1 MTGDTIM
8 FKRFTA
14 ISRVLMFVSLAICTF
29 IVIAYI
35 RVAAITLNSVPN
47 AIKMNINDILT
58 VAIVHLVWGLII
70 EISRNVIKIGEKL
83 GIKSDEVSLEDSP
96 WKCAECGNVNSSKC
110 RFCQSC
116 GRPKHADLNP
126 GDSAPWK
133 CSQCDSYNPASSAYC
148 MSCGKPK
155 GGN

>member
-1 MTGDTIM
+1 M

-14 ISRVLMFVSLAICTF
+14 ISRVLMFVSLAVCTF
-29 IVIAYI
+29 IVIDYI
-35 RVAAITLNSVPN
+35 RISAIALDSVPN
-47 AIKMNINDILT
+47 AIKVSMDNILT
-58 VAIVHLVWGLII
+58 VAIVHLMWGLVI

-83 GIKSDEVSLEDSP
+83 GIKSDEINLDDSP
-96 WKCAECGNVNSSKC
+96 WKCAECGNANSSKC
-110 RFCQSC
+110 RFCQKC
-116 GRPKHADLNP
+116 GHPKNADVNP
-126 GDSAPWK
+126 GGTAPWK

>member
-1 MTGDTIM
+1 MI
-8 FKRFTA
+8 KRFTA

-35 RVAAITLNSVPN
+35 RVAAISLNS
-47 AIKMNINDILT
+47 
-58 VAIVHLVWGLII
+58 VHLVWGLII

-155 GGN
+155 VGN